1 MKVQGTKLLNAIL
14 FFVMVAI
21 SLPASAQSRDKANT
35 LTEQRDNEK
44 EMDNYLKETQSLQQQ
59 YYPNHN
65 NYFIPIFERAKSAGP
80 EIVAIVKQKI
90 QEALDKYAEVIT
102 TPKDQLT
109 VHLMAM
115 ELMMPATEFTNH
127 KEVVVID
134 PERDLD
140 MRQLA
145 ANEAVQGV
153 TKHFKDAKERA
164 TKENER
170 ATKENERATK
180 EREKSVQERERATK
194 ENERAT
200 KENERAT
207 KEREKSVQERE
218 RATKENEIATKEN
231 EAMQK
236 RVAEAKANLAKIE
249 ARGKEVHKQVNTTI
263 DGIEEY
269 MIQLD
274 ITLLPKIPQMQD
286 FVKQYMLLCKEIE
299 RKPNAVGQKFIDAY
313 QKLQK

>member
-1 MKVQGTKLLNAIL
+1 MKVQGTKLLTAIS

-21 SLPASAQSRDKANT
+21 SLPTTAQSTDKANT
-35 LTEQRDNEK
+35 LTEQRESEK
-44 EMDNYLKETQSLQQQ
+44 EMDNYLKEIQSLQQQ

-180 EREKSVQERERATK
+180 E
-194 ENERAT
+194 
-200 KENERAT
+200 NERAT
-207 KEREKSVQERE
+207 KEREKSVQTRKDME
-218 RATKENEIATKEN
+218 
-231 EAMQK
+231 Q
-236 RVAEAKANLAKIE
+236 RVANAKANLAKIE
-249 ARGKEVHKQVNTTI
+249 ARGKEVRAKLEKTI
-263 DGIEEY
+263 DGMEEY
-269 MIQLD
+269 MNQLD

-286 FVKQYMLLCKEIE
+286 FVKQYIISCKEIE

>member
-1 MKVQGTKLLNAIL
+1 MKVQGTKLLTAIS

-21 SLPASAQSRDKANT
+21 SLPTTAQSTDKANT
-35 LTEQRDNEK
+35 LTEQRDSEK
-44 EMDNYLKETQSLQQQ
+44 EMDNYLKEIQSLQQQ

-207 KEREKSVQERE
+207 KEREKSVQTRKDME
-218 RATKENEIATKEN
+218 
-231 EAMQK
+231 Q
-236 RVAEAKANLAKIE
+236 RVANAKANLAKIE
-249 ARGKEVHKQVNTTI
+249 ARGKEVREKLEKTI
-263 DGIEEY
+263 DGMEEY
-269 MIQLD
+269 MNQLD

-286 FVKQYMLLCKEIE
+286 FVKQYIISCKEIE

>member
-1 MKVQGTKLLNAIL
+1 
-14 FFVMVAI
+14 MVAI
-21 SLPASAQSRDKANT
+21 SLPTTAQSTDKANT
-35 LTEQRDNEK
+35 LTEQRDSEK
-44 EMDNYLKETQSLQQQ
+44 EMDNYLKEIQSLQQQ

-207 KEREKSVQERE
+207 KEREKSVQTRKDME
-218 RATKENEIATKEN
+218 
-231 EAMQK
+231 Q
-236 RVAEAKANLAKIE
+236 RVANAKANLAKIE
-249 ARGKEVHKQVNTTI
+249 ARGKEVREKLEKTI
-263 DGIEEY
+263 DGMEEY
-269 MIQLD
+269 MNQLD

-286 FVKQYMLLCKEIE
+286 FVKQYIISCKEIE

>member
-1 MKVQGTKLLNAIL
+1 MKVQGTKLLNAIS

-21 SLPASAQSRDKANT
+21 SLPASAQSTDKANT
-35 LTEQRDNEK
+35 LTEQRDSEK

-145 ANEAVQGV
+145 TNEAVQGV
-153 TKHFKDAKERA
+153 TKHFKDAK
-164 TKENER
+164 ER

-200 KENERAT
+200 KE
-207 KEREKSVQERE
+207 REKSVQERE
-218 RATKENEIATKEN
+218 RATKEN

-249 ARGKEVHKQVNTTI
+249 ARGKEVRAKLEKTI
-263 DGIEEY
+263 DGMEEY
-269 MIQLD
+269 MNQLD

-286 FVKQYMLLCKEIE
+286 FVKQYIISCKEIE

>member
-1 MKVQGTKLLNAIL
+1 MKVQGTKLLNAIS

-21 SLPASAQSRDKANT
+21 SLPASAQSTDKANT
-35 LTEQRDNEK
+35 LTEQRESEK

-170 ATKENERATK
+170 ATKE
-180 EREKSVQERERATK
+180 REKSVQERERATK

-200 KENERAT
+200 KENERA
-207 KEREKSVQERE
+207 
-218 RATKENEIATKEN
+218 IKEN

>member
-1 MKVQGTKLLNAIL
+1 MKVQGTKLLTAIS

-21 SLPASAQSRDKANT
+21 SLPTTAQSTDKANT
-35 LTEQRDNEK
+35 LTEQRDSEK

-180 EREKSVQERERATK
+180 E
-194 ENERAT
+194 NER
-200 KENERAT
+200 
-207 KEREKSVQERE
+207 
-218 RATKENEIATKEN
+218 ATKEN

>member
-1 MKVQGTKLLNAIL
+1 MKVQGTKLLTAIS

-21 SLPASAQSRDKANT
+21 SLPTTAQSTDKANT
-35 LTEQRDNEK
+35 LTEQRESEK

-153 TKHFKDAKERA
+153 TKHFKDANERA

-180 EREKSVQERERATK
+180 EREKSVQTRKDME
-194 ENERAT
+194 
-200 KENERAT
+200 
-207 KEREKSVQERE
+207 Q
-218 RATKENEIATKEN
+218 
-231 EAMQK
+231 
-236 RVAEAKANLAKIE
+236 RVANAKANLAKIE
-249 ARGKEVHKQVNTTI
+249 ARGKEVREKLEKTI
-263 DGIEEY
+263 DGMEEY
-269 MIQLD
+269 MNQLD

-286 FVKQYMLLCKEIE
+286 FVKQYIISCKEIE